1 MSDETKPQEWKHH
14 REIVYWDCDDDAET
28 LNCETIDEAIEEHF
42 GGLPP
47 PKDDLNVLLKVH
59 GWARTIVTPA
69 SFPAPLDLM
78 MECLFENDESCLFGE
93 CDDIEEKI
101 TPAMKEAEKVFLEV
115 VAREFRSWACE
126 VVETRAVNVRK
137 WIAAHKPEWATA
149 SET

>member
-1 MSDETKPQEWKHH
+1 MPQEWKHH
-14 REIVYWDCDDDAET
+14 REIIYWDCDDNTDF
-28 LNCETIDEAIEEHF
+28 LCCKTIDEAIEEHF

-47 PKDDLNVLLKVH
+47 PKDDLNVPLEVY
-59 GWARTIVTPA
+59 GWARKIVTPA
-69 SFPAPLDLM
+69 DLPDPLKLM
-78 MECLFENDESCLFGE
+78 MECAAEEDELGLFGE

-115 VAREFRSWACE
+115 VAREFEPWCCE
-126 VVETRAVNVRK
+126 IIETRTVNVRE